1 MMPGPLKL
9 KVRFSD
15 CDMMQHVNNAVYL
28 NYFEEAR
35 IHYFREILGTNW
47 DWNKEGILLRKNE
60 LEYLKP
66 VFLHEPVEIFCFL
79 KHIGEKSFTMAYEV
93 RVGQELRTTGTSVLV
108 CFDSTAMRS
117 IPIPEK
123 MRAGLGR
130 IPLLLEQ

>member
-1 MMPGPLKL
+1 MIEPLRL

-35 IHYFREILGTNW
+35 IHYFRQILGIDW
-47 DWNKEGILLRKNE
+47 DWKREGILLRKNE

-66 VFLHEPVEIFCFL
+66 VFLHDPVEIAVFL
-79 KHIGEKSFTMAYEV
+79 KHLGEKSFTLTYEV
-93 RVGQELRTTGTSVLV
+93 RVNQDLRTTGTSVLV
-108 CFDSTAMRS
+108 CFDSSVMRS
-117 IPIPEK
+117 IPIPAK
-123 MRAGLGR
+123 MRDGLNR

>member
-1 MMPGPLKL
+1 MIEPLRL

-35 IHYFREILGTNW
+35 IHYFYQILGIDW
-47 DWNKEGILLRKNE
+47 DWKREGILLRKNE

-66 VFLHEPVEIFCFL
+66 VFLHDPVEITVFL
-79 KHIGEKSFTMAYEV
+79 KHLGEKSFTLTYEV
-93 RVGQELRTTGTSVLV
+93 RVNQDLRTTGTSVLV
-108 CFDSTAMRS
+108 CFDSTVKSS
-117 IPIPEK
+117 IPIPVK
-123 MRAGLGR
+123 MREGLNR

>member
-1 MMPGPLKL
+1 MIEPLRL

-35 IHYFREILGTNW
+35 IHYFRQLLGKDW
-47 DWNKEGILLRKNE
+47 DWKREGILLRKNE

-66 VFLHEPVEIFCFL
+66 VFLHEPVEITVFL
-79 KHIGEKSFTMAYEV
+79 KHIGEKSFTLSYEV
-93 RVGQELRTTGTSVLV
+93 RVNEDLRTTGTSVLV
-108 CFDSTAMRS
+108 CFDSSVMRS
-117 IPIPEK
+117 IPIPLK
-123 MRAGLGR
+123 MREGLDR

>member
-1 MMPGPLKL
+1 MIEPLRL

-35 IHYFREILGTNW
+35 IHYFHQILGIDW
-47 DWNKEGILLRKNE
+47 DWKREGILLRKNE

-66 VFLHEPVEIFCFL
+66 VFLHDPVEITVFL
-79 KHIGEKSFTMAYEV
+79 KHLGEKSFTLTYEV
-93 RVGQELRTTGTSVLV
+93 RVNQDLRTTGTSVLV
-108 CFDSTAMRS
+108 CFDSTVKSSIS
-117 IPIPEK
+117 IPAK
-123 MRAGLGR
+123 MRDGLNR

>member
-1 MMPGPLKL
+1 MIEPLRL

-35 IHYFREILGTNW
+35 IHYFRQILGIDW
-47 DWNKEGILLRKNE
+47 DWKREGILLRKNE

-66 VFLHEPVEIFCFL
+66 VFLHDPVEISVFL
-79 KHIGEKSFTMAYEV
+79 KHLGEKSFTLTYEV
-93 RVGQELRTTGTSVLV
+93 RVNQDLRTTGTSVLV
-108 CFDSTAMRS
+108 CFDSSVMRS
-117 IPIPEK
+117 ISIPAK
-123 MRAGLGR
+123 MRDGLNR

>member
-1 MMPGPLKL
+1 MIEPLRL

-35 IHYFREILGTNW
+35 IHYFRQILGIDW
-47 DWNKEGILLRKNE
+47 DWKREGILLRKNE

-66 VFLHEPVEIFCFL
+66 VFLHDPVEITVYL
-79 KHIGEKSFTMAYEV
+79 KHLGDKSFTLTYEV
-93 RVGQELRTTGTSVLV
+93 RVNQDLRTTGTSVLV
-108 CFDSTAMRS
+108 CFDSQVMRS
-117 IPIPEK
+117 ITIPAK
-123 MRAGLGR
+123 MREGLNR

>member
-1 MMPGPLKL
+1 MIEPLKL

-35 IHYFREILGTNW
+35 IHYFRQILGIDW
-47 DWNKEGILLRKNE
+47 DWKREGILLRKNE

-66 VFLHEPVEIFCFL
+66 VFLHDPVEITVFL
-79 KHIGEKSFTMAYEV
+79 KHLGEKSFTLTYEV
-93 RVGQELRTTGTSVLV
+93 RVNQDLRTTGTSVLV
-108 CFDSTAMRS
+108 CFDSSVMRS
-117 IPIPEK
+117 IPIPAK
-123 MRAGLGR
+123 MREGLNR